1 MITVIDSKLLKNKIF
16 SVNKTFITI
25 PFFNIL
31 LNVYI
36 DLYTEEDK
44 QKLSY
49 RNHMFTRLAPSVD
62 KKKKKTVTKIIR
74 LA

>member
-16 SVNKTFITI
+16 SVNKTFITRPI

-31 LNVYI
+31 HNIYI

-49 RNHMFTRLAPSVD
+49 RNHMFTRSAPSVD
-62 KKKKKTVTKIIR
+62 KKKSGNKNH
-74 LA
+74 

>member
-31 LNVYI
+31 LNIYI
-36 DLYTEEDK
+36 DLYTEEDV
-44 QKLSY
+44 L
-49 RNHMFTRLAPSVD
+49 
-62 KKKKKTVTKIIR
+62 
-74 LA
+74 

>member
-31 LNVYI
+31 LNIYI
-36 DLYTEEDK
+36 DLYIEEDK

-49 RNHMFTRLAPSVD
+49 QNHMFTRSAPSVD
-62 KKKKKTVTKIIR
+62 KKKKKKKSGKWQ
-74 LA
+74 

>member
-1 MITVIDSKLLKNKIF
+1 MITIIDSKLLKNKIF

-25 PFFNIL
+25 HFFNML
-31 LNVYI
+31 LNIYI

-44 QKLSY
+44 KKNY
-49 RNHMFTRLAPSVD
+49 PPEIMFTRSAPSVD
-62 KKKKKTVTKIIR
+62 KKKKAVTKIIR

>member
-31 LNVYI
+31 LNIYI

-49 RNHMFTRLAPSVD
+49 RNHMFTRSAPSVD
-62 KKKKKTVTKIIR
+62 KKKSGNKNH
-74 LA
+74 

>member
-16 SVNKTFITI
+16 SINKTFITI

-31 LNVYI
+31 LNIYI
-36 DLYTEEDK
+36 DLYTKEDK

-49 RNHMFTRLAPSVD
+49 RNHMFTRSAPSVD
-62 KKKKKTVTKIIR
+62 KKKKAVTKIIR

>member
-31 LNVYI
+31 LNIFI

-44 QKLSY
+44 QKVMLSKSY
-49 RNHMFTRLAPSVD
+49 VYALSAICWQ
-62 KKKKKTVTKIIR
+62 KKKAVTKIIR
-74 LA
+74 LT

>member
-31 LNVYI
+31 LNIYI

-49 RNHMFTRLAPSVD
+49 RNHDICLRAQRHL
-62 KKKKKTVTKIIR
+62 KKKKKRGNKNH
-74 LA
+74 

>member
-31 LNVYI
+31 LNIYI

-49 RNHMFTRLAPSVD
+49 RNHISRIQGYLLVKVA
-62 KKKKKTVTKIIR
+62 
-74 LA
+74 L

>member
-25 PFFNIL
+25 LFFNIL
-31 LNVYI
+31 LNIYM

-49 RNHMFTRLAPSVD
+49 RIKR
-62 KKKKKTVTKIIR
+62 
-74 LA
+74 